1 MIESI
6 TTNNLKTRV
15 EEDKYQ
21 YKRYSK
27 GELRFLYCPI
37 CGKFRINNPDFSIN
51 YIEGVFSCPCESK
64 GGHVS
69 ELKKYGFDISK
80 VPELAKFNNP
90 NSIKEYYKNK
100 NIGYVNHY
108 EKPIEKDMTDIFKS
122 KITGYIPTMWIEY
135 LAKRGISE
143 KTLEGIVAFDKYN
156 MMIPLN
162 NGEKIV
168 GIKYRSINKNL
179 RSESGSSSSYFMNW
193 QNIKKFNYI
202 IIVEGEIDLLSGLE
216 IKANVVSLSFGAG
229 NIKCVINQKEWLS
242 KFKNIV
248 IATDNDEQGKK
259 SKDKIVAEL
268 KDLKVNLF
276 ELDLGEY
283 KDFNEVLM
291 SENGRKKLVSIIKKP
306 RRIR

>member
-37 CGKFRINNPDFSIN
+37 CGKFRINNPDFSVN
-51 YIEGVFSCPCESK
+51 YIEGVFSCPCENK

-122 KITGYIPTMWIEY
+122 KITEYIPTMWIEY